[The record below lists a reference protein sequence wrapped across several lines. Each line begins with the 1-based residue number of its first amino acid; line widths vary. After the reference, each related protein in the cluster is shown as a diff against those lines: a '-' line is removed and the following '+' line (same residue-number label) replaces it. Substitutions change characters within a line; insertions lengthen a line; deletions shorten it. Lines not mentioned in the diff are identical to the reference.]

1 MNYISK
7 VINLI
12 AILLF
17 MITPFKYYKPNSWLY
32 KSLLIH
38 LGTFL
43 SLNTCNKIIGYWII
57 PLIIYLNIFILLIIQ
72 YSLDK
77 SNWFSFIII
86 LFLLFTFKFKNFRT
100 RCGRLINPD
109 KEWIFVSIF
118 LLIIWYSLLNEKY
131 VLYTSKIILIILVL
145 YPLYFPIEDYF
156 IHRGVTLSILSSLS
170 WYFLA
175 M

>member
-1 MNYISK
+1 
-7 VINLI
+7 
-12 AILLF
+12 
-17 MITPFKYYKPNSWLY
+17 MITPFKNYKPKSWFY

-43 SLNTCNKIIGYWII
+43 GLNTSNKTINFWII

-86 LFLLFTFKFKNFRT
+86 LFLLFTFKFENFRT

-109 KEWIFVSIF
+109 KEWIYFSTF
-118 LLIIWYSLLNEKY
+118 LLIFWYLLLNDKK

-145 YPLYFPIEDYF
+145 YPLFFPIEDYF
-156 IHRGVTLSILSSLS
+156 IHRGVSLSILNSLS